1 MEKPPTLAPDE
12 RTLVR
17 DGGGALAS
25 AATGSALSIQPLEST
40 LAVIAGALFLAASSG
55 SG

>member
-17 DGGGALAS
+17 DGGAGALAS

-40 LAVIAGALFLAASSG
+40 LA
-55 SG
+55 

>member
-17 DGGGALAS
+17 DGGAGALAS
-25 AATGSALSIQPLEST
+25 AGCALSIQPLEST